1 MSRGIYVGKNQLLR
15 MQQEWWEKKEEL
27 DVLI

>member
-1 MSRGIYVGKNQLLR
+1 MSRGIYVGKNQLLW